1 MSERE
6 GILYQFFQ
14 ELIEYYRHEILQ
26 QEEAVKMKA
35 EEKKLLEEVR
45 CRFNGPTSAE
55 YKLIEELMGIMIDL
69 SCMKQE
75 HLYMQGVRDG
85 IRLRKK
91 MEEAEKGESC

>member
-6 GILYQFFQ
+6 SILYQFFQ

-45 CRFNGPTSAE
+45 IRFHGPESAE
-55 YKLIEELMGIMIDL
+55 YKLIAQLVGSMIDL
-69 SCMKQE
+69 SCMEQE
-75 HLYMQGVRDG
+75 HLYMQGVKDG
-85 IRLRKK
+85 IRLKK
-91 MEEAEKGESC
+91 KLEEIEEGEV